1 MSSEH
6 AAAAGGGAAAAPAG
20 QPAPD
25 PVAIIRSR
33 PYLLALVLAAVLGA
47 PISAV
52 AYGFLALVDADPAVR
67 VRRPA
72 PGRLHRGRPSVVAGA
87 VVGAL
92 RTA

>member
-6 AAAAGGGAAAAPAG
+6 AAAAAGGGAAAAPAG
-20 QPAPD
+20 QPASD

-52 AYGFLALVDADPAVR
+52 AYGFLALVDAAQQFVFVDLPQDVFTGAAQR
-67 VRRPA
+67 G
-72 PGRLHRGRPSVVAGA
+72 GRCRG
-87 VVGAL
+87 
-92 RTA
+92 